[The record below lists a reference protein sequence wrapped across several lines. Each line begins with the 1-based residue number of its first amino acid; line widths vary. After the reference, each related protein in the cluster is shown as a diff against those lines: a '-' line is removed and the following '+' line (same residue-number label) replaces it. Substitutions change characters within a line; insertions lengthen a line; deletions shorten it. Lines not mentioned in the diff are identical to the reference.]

1 MLAVQDR
8 VKQRRP
14 HKTVLE
20 NPVRGKSQTNGFI
33 ENANHFV
40 AAMIRALRSF
50 VNAQLGAVLDSNHNV
65 MTWIV
70 KYAGTLID
78 MFHVGWDVR
87 NTDFRRKGK
96 NAHPVFGTSL

>member
-14 HKTVLE
+14 HKTVLD
-20 NPVRGKSQTNGFI
+20 NSVRGKSQTNGFI
-33 ENANHFV
+33 ENASKLV
-40 AAMIRALRSF
+40 AAMIRTLRSF
-50 VNAQLGAVLDSNHNV
+50 VNTQLGAVLDSNHNV

-78 MFHVGWDVR
+78 LFHVGRMEGLRAIGVR
-87 NTDFRRKGK
+87 G
-96 NAHPVFGTSL
+96 